1 MLNKELLLQSKEA
14 FPTSLEGG
22 FVFKVGL
29 CSYAGDPAYGY
40 LQYNYEPSNGGYT
53 SRIPYWNFNNK
64 YGVLT
69 RYHITHF
76 ITVPNKWGT
85 FSTSDSTLAEPSPS
99 AVHSFKFRRIFPHE
113 ENDSHTAYY
122 IDISEDDV
130 GKTMGYLIYP
140 PPDGYLDPKTLEPI

>member
-14 FPTSLEGG
+14 FPTLEGG
-22 FVFKVGL
+22 FVFKIGL

-40 LQYNYEPSNGGYT
+40 LQYNYEPSSGGYT

-64 YGVLT
+64 DGVPT

-76 ITVPNKWGT
+76 IKVPNKWGI
-85 FSTSDSTLAEPSPS
+85 FSTSDSTLTDSSPA
-99 AVHSFKFRRIFPHE
+99 AVRDFRFRRIFPHE
-113 ENDSHTAYY
+113 ENVSYTDHY
-122 IDISEDDV
+122 IHIPEEEE
-130 GKTMGYLIYP
+130 GKIIGYLIYP